1 MTFLRRAKFWSFDF
15 SLNFSQEITRGG
27 VSFKEKIKPEKGK
40 TWILGMID
48 WLQDDGDHRQ
58 PSRTSQQHWGGRRED
73 SKRDVTKKIKL
84 IGCWMHLEYVDGEE
98 RTSML
103 VSMHSRIM
111 RLNMRSTCSEKCFDI
126 EELCINAS
134 NEYFL

>member
-1 MTFLRRAKFWSFDF
+1 
-15 SLNFSQEITRGG
+15 
-27 VSFKEKIKPEKGK
+27 
-40 TWILGMID
+40 
-48 WLQDDGDHRQ
+48 
-58 PSRTSQQHWGGRRED
+58 
-73 SKRDVTKKIKL
+73 
-84 IGCWMHLEYVDGEE
+84 MHLEYVDGEE